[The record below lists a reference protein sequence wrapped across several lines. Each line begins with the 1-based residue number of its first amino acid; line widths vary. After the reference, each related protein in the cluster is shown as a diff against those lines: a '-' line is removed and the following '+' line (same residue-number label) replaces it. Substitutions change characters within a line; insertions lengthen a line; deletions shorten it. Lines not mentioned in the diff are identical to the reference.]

1 MHQPK
6 RLVQVVVVQNLSHEQ
21 LVISSENYFYRRG
34 SHLQLGQVDE
44 EEGEGVQ
51 GEALDVGQVDH
62 LEVERSQWGR

>member
-1 MHQPK
+1 M
-6 RLVQVVVVQNLSHEQ
+6 QVVVVQDLSHEQ
-21 LVISSENYFYRRG
+21 FAIVSSENYFYRMG

-62 LEVERSQWGR
+62 LPIERSQ

>member
-1 MHQPK
+1 M
-6 RLVQVVVVQNLSHEQ
+6 QVVVVQDLSHEQ
-21 LVISSENYFYRRG
+21 FAIVSSENYFYRMG

-62 LEVERSQWGR
+62 LAVD